1 MKIKL
6 DFIAM
11 LFSLTES
18 LMVGLPSD
26 LYRLIGFN
34 LFLTSNILWFIFC
47 RNKPEWKS
55 VMYLNFFYTITSI
68 MGICNN
74 F

>member
-11 LFSLTES
+11 LFSLTGS

-34 LFLTSNILWFIFC
+34 LFLMSSITFVIDFFRASNIIL
-47 RNKPEWKS
+47 S
-55 VMYLNFFYTITSI
+55 
-68 MGICNN
+68 
-74 F
+74 